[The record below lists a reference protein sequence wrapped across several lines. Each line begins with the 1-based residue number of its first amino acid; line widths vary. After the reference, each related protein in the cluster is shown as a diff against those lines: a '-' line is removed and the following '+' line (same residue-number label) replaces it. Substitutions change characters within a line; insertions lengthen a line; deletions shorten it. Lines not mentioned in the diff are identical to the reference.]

1 MSALH
6 GLDLI
11 RRQGV
16 GPVLMEAGGSTCP
29 ILFYLPCLSWS
40 LIPPWL
46 VTAPMIPEPSTV
58 SWAFMCNVS
67 PCPYLRAPSGAWV
80 PWGLSHPLVCPWWLV
95 PSLVVPQQVFRSPL
109 WDEWVVGGF
118 MRLKTGCRG
127 VLRWNF
133 RLELKREMIKD
144 IFQSPLGL
152 VRYFSYSFH
161 SFSIYLYIYIY
172 MISFSLS
179 LYQYLSI
186 SIHSSTHLS
195 IYLVYLY
202 LSVEESLRY
211 LLSGPL

>member
-46 VTAPMIPEPSTV
+46 VTAPMTPEPSTV
-58 SWAFMCNVS
+58 SWAFMCNIG
-67 PCPYLRAPSGAWV
+67 PCLCLRAPSGAWV
-80 PWGLSHPLVCPWWLV
+80 PRGLSYPLVCPWWLV

-144 IFQSPLGL
+144 IFQSPLGF
-152 VRYFSYSFH
+152 VRYFSIVISFLLYI
-161 SFSIYLYIYIY
+161 SVSIYIWSLSLSLSIYIY
-172 MISFSLS
+172 PSP
-179 LYQYLSI
+179 
-186 SIHSSTHLS
+186 SIHPPIYPST
-195 IYLVYLY
+195 
-202 LSVEESLRY
+202 
-211 LLSGPL
+211 